1 MMQIVVVLIVGV
13 CIAVLPVMLAAK
25 MVNAERT
32 TFGASLLAVILQ
44 AIFSAALQR
53 LEASHI
59 AVLAIDV
66 VGGSIIFSVVLGTTI
81 LRGFIIGI
89 LVVAITVGV
98 IFILASS
105 FSAFGGLSSS
115 VPSQFSTAPVISAP
129 ADPVEPATS
138 FRCDGRTRCSQ
149 MTSCEEA
156 TYFLRNCP
164 NTQMDGDGDGV
175 PCERQWCG

>member
-1 MMQIVVVLIVGV
+1 MQIVVVLIVGV
-13 CIAVLPVMLAAK
+13 CIAVLPVMFAAK
-25 MVNAERT
+25 MVNAERA

-44 AIFSAALQR
+44 AIFSAFLQR
-53 LEASHI
+53 LEASHLVAL
-59 AVLAIDV
+59 AVDV

-81 LRGFIIGI
+81 LRGFVIGI
-89 LVVAITVGV
+89 LVLVITVV
-98 IFILASS
+98 VVFLLASS
-105 FSAFGGLSSS
+105 FSVFGGLSSS
-115 VPSQFSTAPVISAP
+115 VSSQFSAAPAISAP
-129 ADPVEPATS
+129 AEPDESATS

-156 TYFLRNCP
+156 TYFSRYCP